1 MEALDDY
8 AKKCFVTDH
17 KGNVFRNNTERSLKY
32 GLSPT
37 TVRNRLMSGWSLE
50 KALTTP
56 TK

>member
-8 AKKCFVTDH
+8 AKKCFVIDH